1 MWTGLLGEFDG
12 EDLALDAG
20 LVGGGLSAGG
30 RVDGDHWP
38 ADQAASAGSDRIDR
52 AIDIDG
58 RS

>member
-30 RVDGDHWP
+30 QVDGDP
-38 ADQAASAGSDRIDR
+38 LAGPTKRQAPVQIA
-52 AIDIDG
+52 
-58 RS
+58 